1 MGREHDD
8 EINPEKVPLPIAWT
22 KWWTGNSGK
31 KARVFHVTMGSA
43 KDYQSAG
50 LRRLTVNA
58 AYWGLGLEKHINSQ
72 SSVDYVD
79 EQAPGERIQL
89 QETGSGTEKAS
100 RIPLIASC

>member
-79 EQAPGERIQL
+79 EYKPLA
-89 QETGSGTEKAS
+89 SGFNYKKLGVEPKKPAEY
-100 RIPLIASC
+100 R

>member
-1 MGREHDD
+1 
-8 EINPEKVPLPIAWT
+8 
-22 KWWTGNSGK
+22 
-31 KARVFHVTMGSA
+31 MGSA

-79 EQAPGERIQL
+79 EYKPLASVQL
-89 QETGSGTEKAS
+89 QKSGSGPEKAS